1 MAFLSRKSTEN
12 KLPDVLPEHIG
23 FIMDGNGRWA
33 KLRGKPRSFGHIKGS
48 DNVEKV
54 VTGCFERGV
63 YAVTL
68 YAFSTEN
75 RSRPKEEVDK
85 ILSLLEKFLQKYI
98 KTLVKNE
105 VKLVFSGDLSVLPKS
120 LKNLAEEKTQQTE
133 NFTKNVLN
141 IALNYGSRAEIIR
154 ACNALIKSGKSEVT
168 EKDFENELY
177 TKFLPEIDL
186 IVRTGGEK
194 RLSNFFMYQ
203 AAYAELYF
211 TDVYWPDFKEEELDK
226 ALLWFSKR
234 QRRFGNV

>member
-1 MAFLSRKSTEN
+1 MERVSATPKH
-12 KLPDVLPEHIG
+12 VG

-54 VTGCFERGV
+54 VTRCFERGV

-75 RSRPKEEVDK
+75 WLRPKEEVDK
-85 ILSLLEKFLQKYI
+85 ILSLLEKFLKKYI

>member
-1 MAFLSRKSTEN
+1 MERVSATPKH
-12 KLPDVLPEHIG
+12 VG

-75 RSRPKEEVDK
+75 WSRPKEEVDK
-85 ILSLLEKFLQKYI
+85 ILSLLEKFLKKYI

>member
-1 MAFLSRKSTEN
+1 MERVSATPKH
-12 KLPDVLPEHIG
+12 VG

-75 RSRPKEEVDK
+75 WSRPKEEVDK
-85 ILSLLEKFLQKYI
+85 ILSLLEKFLKKYI

-154 ACNALIKSGKSEVT
+154 ACNALIKSDKSEVT

-177 TKFLPEIDL
+177 TKFLPEMDL

>member
-1 MAFLSRKSTEN
+1 MERVSATPKH
-12 KLPDVLPEHIG
+12 VG

-54 VTGCFERGV
+54 VTGCFERGI

-85 ILSLLEKFLQKYI
+85 ILSLLEKFLKKYI

-177 TKFLPEIDL
+177 TKFLPEMDL

-211 TDVYWPDFKEEELDK
+211 TDVYWPDFNEEELDK

>member
-1 MAFLSRKSTEN
+1 MERVSATPKH
-12 KLPDVLPEHIG
+12 VG

-85 ILSLLEKFLQKYI
+85 ILSLLEKFLRKYI

-177 TKFLPEIDL
+177 TKFLPEMDL

-211 TDVYWPDFKEEELDK
+211 TDVYWPDFKEEEIDK

>member
-1 MAFLSRKSTEN
+1 MERVSATPKH
-12 KLPDVLPEHIG
+12 VG

-85 ILSLLEKFLQKYI
+85 ILSLLEKFLKKYI

-177 TKFLPEIDL
+177 TKLLPEIDL

>member
-1 MAFLSRKSTEN
+1 MERVSATPKH
-12 KLPDVLPEHIG
+12 VG

-54 VTGCFERGV
+54 VTWCFERGV

-75 RSRPKEEVDK
+75 WSRPKEEVDK
-85 ILSLLEKFLQKYI
+85 ILSLLEKFLTKYI

-177 TKFLPEIDL
+177 TKFLPEMDL

>member
-1 MAFLSRKSTEN
+1 MESVSATPKH
-12 KLPDVLPEHIG
+12 VG

-33 KLRGKPRSFGHIKGS
+33 KLRGKSRSFGHIKGS

-75 RSRPKEEVDK
+75 WSRPKEEVDK
-85 ILSLLEKFLQKYI
+85 ILSLLEKFLKKYI

-141 IALNYGSRAEIIR
+141 IALNYGSRAEIVR

-177 TKFLPEIDL
+177 TNSLPEMDL

-211 TDVYWPDFKEEELDK
+211 TDVYWPDFGEEELDK

>member
-1 MAFLSRKSTEN
+1 MERVSATPKH
-12 KLPDVLPEHIG
+12 VG

-85 ILSLLEKFLQKYI
+85 ILSLLEKFLKKYI

-177 TKFLPEIDL
+177 TKLLPEIDL

-211 TDVYWPDFKEEELDK
+211 TDVYWPDFNEEELDK

>member
-1 MAFLSRKSTEN
+1 MERVSATPKH
-12 KLPDVLPEHIG
+12 VG
-23 FIMDGNGRWA
+23 FIMDGNGRGA

-75 RSRPKEEVDK
+75 WSRPKEEVDK
-85 ILSLLEKFLQKYI
+85 ILSLLEKFLKKYI

>member
-1 MAFLSRKSTEN
+1 MERVSATPKH
-12 KLPDVLPEHIG
+12 VG

-85 ILSLLEKFLQKYI
+85 ILSLLEKFLRKYI

>member
-1 MAFLSRKSTEN
+1 MERVSATPKH
-12 KLPDVLPEHIG
+12 VG

-85 ILSLLEKFLQKYI
+85 ILSLLEKFLKKYI

-211 TDVYWPDFKEEELDK
+211 TDVYWPDFGEEELDK

>member
-1 MAFLSRKSTEN
+1 MERVSATPKH
-12 KLPDVLPEHIG
+12 VG

-75 RSRPKEEVDK
+75 WSRPKEEVDK
-85 ILSLLEKFLQKYI
+85 ILSLLEKFLKKYI

-177 TKFLPEIDL
+177 TKFLPEMDL

>member
-1 MAFLSRKSTEN
+1 MERVSATPKH
-12 KLPDVLPEHIG
+12 VG

-85 ILSLLEKFLQKYI
+85 ILSLLEKFLKKYI

-211 TDVYWPDFKEEELDK
+211 TDVYWPDFNEEELDK

>member
-1 MAFLSRKSTEN
+1 MESVSATPKH
-12 KLPDVLPEHIG
+12 VG

-33 KLRGKPRSFGHIKGS
+33 KLRGKSRSFGHIKGS

-85 ILSLLEKFLQKYI
+85 ILSLLEKFLKKYI

-120 LKNLAEEKTQQTE
+120 LKNLAEEKTHQTE

-141 IALNYGSRAEIIR
+141 IALNYGSRAEIVR

-177 TKFLPEIDL
+177 TKLLPEMDL

-211 TDVYWPDFKEEELDK
+211 TDVYWPDFGEEELDK

>member
-1 MAFLSRKSTEN
+1 MERVSATPKH
-12 KLPDVLPEHIG
+12 VG

-75 RSRPKEEVDK
+75 WLRPKEEVDK
-85 ILSLLEKFLQKYI
+85 ILSLLEKFLRKYI

>member
-1 MAFLSRKSTEN
+1 MEN
-12 KLPDVLPEHIG
+12 NSVMPKHVG

-54 VTGCFERGV
+54 VTDCFSRGV

-75 RSRPKEEVDK
+75 WSRPKEEVDK
-85 ILSLLEKFLQKYI
+85 ILSLLEKFLKKYI

-105 VKLVFSGDLSVLPKS
+105 VKLVFSGDLSALPKS
-120 LKNLAEEKTQQTE
+120 LKNLAEEKTRQTE

-141 IALNYGSRAEIIR
+141 IALNYGSRTEIIR
-154 ACNALIKSGKSEVT
+154 ACNALIKSGKPSVT
-168 EKDFENELY
+168 EEDFEKELY
-177 TKFLPEIDL
+177 TAALPEMDL

-194 RLSNFFMYQ
+194 RLSNFFTYQ

-211 TDVYWPDFKEEELDK
+211 TDAYWPDFNKEELDK
-226 ALLWFSKR
+226 ALTWFSER
-234 QRRFGNV
+234 NRRFGKV

>member
-1 MAFLSRKSTEN
+1 MGRVSATPKH
-12 KLPDVLPEHIG
+12 VG

-85 ILSLLEKFLQKYI
+85 ILSLLEKFLKKYI

-177 TKFLPEIDL
+177 TKLLPEIDL

>member
-1 MAFLSRKSTEN
+1 MERVSATPKH
-12 KLPDVLPEHIG
+12 VG

-85 ILSLLEKFLQKYI
+85 ILSLLEKFLKKYI

>member
-1 MAFLSRKSTEN
+1 MEGVSTIP
-12 KLPDVLPEHIG
+12 KHVG

-33 KLRGKPRSFGHIKGS
+33 KQKGKPRSFGHIYGS
-48 DNVEKV
+48 NNVEKV
-54 VTGCFERGV
+54 VTGCFSSGV

-75 RSRPKEEVDK
+75 WARPKEEVDK
-85 ILSLLEKFLQKYI
+85 ILSLLEKFLKKYI

-105 VKLVFSGDLSVLPKS
+105 IKLVFSGDLSVLPES
-120 LKNLAEEKTQQTE
+120 LKSLAEEKMSQTE
-133 NFTKNVLN
+133 IFTKNVLN

-154 ACNALIKSGKSEVT
+154 ACNALIKKGVEVVT
-168 EKDFENELY
+168 EENFEKELY
-177 TKFLPEIDL
+177 TSSLPQMDL

-194 RLSNFFMYQ
+194 RLSNFFTYQ

-211 TDVYWPDFKEEELDK
+211 TDVYWPDFNEDELKK
-226 ALLWFSKR
+226 ALIWFSER

>member
-1 MAFLSRKSTEN
+1 MERVSATPKH
-12 KLPDVLPEHIG
+12 VG

-85 ILSLLEKFLQKYI
+85 ILSLLEKFLRKYI

-177 TKFLPEIDL
+177 TKLLPEIDL

>member
-1 MAFLSRKSTEN
+1 MERVSATPKH
-12 KLPDVLPEHIG
+12 VG

-85 ILSLLEKFLQKYI
+85 ILSLLEKFLKKYI

-177 TKFLPEIDL
+177 TKLLPEIDL

-211 TDVYWPDFKEEELDK
+211 TDVYWPDFNEEELDK
-226 ALLWFSKR
+226 ALLPF
-234 QRRFGNV
+234 

>member
-1 MAFLSRKSTEN
+1 MERVSATPKH
-12 KLPDVLPEHIG
+12 VG

-75 RSRPKEEVDK
+75 WSRPKEEVDK

>member
-1 MAFLSRKSTEN
+1 MERVSATPKH
-12 KLPDVLPEHIG
+12 VG

-75 RSRPKEEVDK
+75 WSRPKEEVDK
-85 ILSLLEKFLQKYI
+85 ILSLLEKFLKKYI

-120 LKNLAEEKTQQTE
+120 LKNLAEEKTHQTE
-133 NFTKNVLN
+133 TFTKNVLN
-141 IALNYGSRAEIIR
+141 IALNYGSRAEIVR

-168 EKDFENELY
+168 EKDFESELY
-177 TKFLPEIDL
+177 TKSLPEMDL

-211 TDVYWPDFKEEELDK
+211 TDVYWPDFSESELDK
-226 ALLWFSKR
+226 ALLWFSER

>member
-1 MAFLSRKSTEN
+1 MERVSATPKH
-12 KLPDVLPEHIG
+12 VG

-75 RSRPKEEVDK
+75 WSRPKEEVDK
-85 ILSLLEKFLQKYI
+85 ILSLLEKFLRKYI

>member
-1 MAFLSRKSTEN
+1 MERVSATPKH
-12 KLPDVLPEHIG
+12 VG

-85 ILSLLEKFLQKYI
+85 ILSLLEKFLKKYI

-177 TKFLPEIDL
+177 TKLLPEMDL

-211 TDVYWPDFKEEELDK
+211 TDVYWPDFGEEELDK

>member
-1 MAFLSRKSTEN
+1 MERVSATPKH
-12 KLPDVLPEHIG
+12 VG

-75 RSRPKEEVDK
+75 RLRPKEEVDK
-85 ILSLLEKFLQKYI
+85 ILSLLEKFLKKYI

>member
-1 MAFLSRKSTEN
+1 MERVSATPKH
-12 KLPDVLPEHIG
+12 VG

-75 RSRPKEEVDK
+75 WSRPKEEVDK

-141 IALNYGSRAEIIR
+141 IALNYGSRAEIIM

-177 TKFLPEIDL
+177 TKSLPEIDL

>member
-1 MAFLSRKSTEN
+1 MERVSATPKH
-12 KLPDVLPEHIG
+12 VG

-75 RSRPKEEVDK
+75 WLRPKEEVDK

>member
-1 MAFLSRKSTEN
+1 MERVSATPKH
-12 KLPDVLPEHIG
+12 VG

-85 ILSLLEKFLQKYI
+85 ILSLLEKFLKKYI

-177 TKFLPEIDL
+177 TKLLPEMDL

-211 TDVYWPDFKEEELDK
+211 TDVYWPDFNEEELDK

>member
-1 MAFLSRKSTEN
+1 MEYVSATPKH
-12 KLPDVLPEHIG
+12 VG

-85 ILSLLEKFLQKYI
+85 ILSLLEKFLKKYI

-177 TKFLPEIDL
+177 TKLLPEIDL

-211 TDVYWPDFKEEELDK
+211 TDVYWPDFGEEELDK

>member
-1 MAFLSRKSTEN
+1 MERVSATPKH
-12 KLPDVLPEHIG
+12 VG

-75 RSRPKEEVDK
+75 WLRPKEEVDK
-85 ILSLLEKFLQKYI
+85 ILSLLEKFLKKYI

-120 LKNLAEEKTQQTE
+120 LKNLAEEKTLQTE

-177 TKFLPEIDL
+177 TKLLPEIDL

>member
-1 MAFLSRKSTEN
+1 MECVSATPKH
-12 KLPDVLPEHIG
+12 VG

-85 ILSLLEKFLQKYI
+85 ILSLLEKFLKKYI

-177 TKFLPEIDL
+177 TKLLPEIDL

>member
-1 MAFLSRKSTEN
+1 MERVSATPKH
-12 KLPDVLPEHIG
+12 VG

-75 RSRPKEEVDK
+75 WSRPKEEVDK

-177 TKFLPEIDL
+177 TKFLPEMDL

>member
-1 MAFLSRKSTEN
+1 MERVSATPKH
-12 KLPDVLPEHIG
+12 VG

-85 ILSLLEKFLQKYI
+85 ILSLLEKFLKKYI

-177 TKFLPEIDL
+177 TKFLPEMDL

-211 TDVYWPDFKEEELDK
+211 TDVYWPDFNEEELDK

>member
-1 MAFLSRKSTEN
+1 MERVSATPKH
-12 KLPDVLPEHIG
+12 VG

>member
-1 MAFLSRKSTEN
+1 MERVSATPKH
-12 KLPDVLPEHIG
+12 VG

-85 ILSLLEKFLQKYI
+85 ILSLLEKFLKKYI

-177 TKFLPEIDL
+177 TKLLPEMDL